1 MTKERTISYQEHYIL
16 IQYYQDKIQ
25 ELEAKLEV
33 SQANRITI

>member
-16 IQYYQDKIQ
+16 IQYYQDKIR

>member
-1 MTKERTISYQEHYIL
+1 MTKERTISYQEHYVL
-16 IQYYQDKIQ
+16 IQYYQDKIR